1 MLKTHDMLGL
11 EYGSQETGFAWQQH
25 IILCMI
31 RALCVQVIMEMVLCE
46 IHYDEK
52 GLCVRHYDGNGLC
65 ERLYD
70 WKGLCLRQYEES
82 ISV

>member
-1 MLKTHDMLGL
+1 MTCWDLNMAVKRQVLHDNNNLL
-11 EYGSQETGFAWQQH
+11 EIRQQH
-25 IILCMI
+25 IILCMF

-70 WKGLCLRQYEES
+70 
-82 ISV
+82 